1 MFESEINV
9 LANGSSSEIF
19 VGAKRNEAVSSTAAG
34 LELLVDILLPQ
45 KESRPENETEP
56 QGYHLSTNHIKT
68 FSYLC

>member
-9 LANGSSSEIF
+9 LANGSSSGIF
-19 VGAKRNEAVSSTAAG
+19 VGAKRNEAISSRAAS

-45 KESRPENETEP
+45 KESQPENEAEP